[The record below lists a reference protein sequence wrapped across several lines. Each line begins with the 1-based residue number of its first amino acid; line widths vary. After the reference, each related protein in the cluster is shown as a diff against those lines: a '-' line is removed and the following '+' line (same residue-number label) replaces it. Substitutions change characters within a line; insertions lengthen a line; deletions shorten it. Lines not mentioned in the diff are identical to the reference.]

1 MRERRIQGLCI
12 LLILVGI
19 YVFVRMPVALGFTDW
34 SFLAPQGLAGLAG
47 LAFIRLA
54 DTVSPSGPRN
64 AWEELLRRLLPWAFK
79 QRPRVVE
86 ITNHRRLA
94 MLMMRYKAMTFIGAA
109 MLILAFCNFFVFP
122 ILLSTWFFSI
132 QQYRNLLGPGYGK
145 FFFVGYS
152 AYQFRADP
160 HC

>member
-19 YVFVRMPVALGFTDW
+19 YVFVRMPVLALGFTDW
-34 SFLAPQGLAGLAG
+34 SFLAFWGGMALLAWPLSALAERFPH
-47 LAFIRLA
+47 LI
-54 DTVSPSGPRN
+54 TRN

-94 MLMMRYKAMTFIGAA
+94 MLMMR
-109 MLILAFCNFFVFP
+109 
-122 ILLSTWFFSI
+122 
-132 QQYRNLLGPGYGK
+132 
-145 FFFVGYS
+145 
-152 AYQFRADP
+152 
-160 HC
+160 